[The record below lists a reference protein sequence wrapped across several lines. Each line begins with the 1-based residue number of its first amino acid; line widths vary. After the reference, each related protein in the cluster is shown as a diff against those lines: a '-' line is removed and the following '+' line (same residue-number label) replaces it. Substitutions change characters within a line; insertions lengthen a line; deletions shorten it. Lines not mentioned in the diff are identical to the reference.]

1 MTDVK
6 KNVEL
11 ESNHSEAK
19 TLRPWMFRHS
29 DLTDAVSS
37 AKRVGIK
44 KLTNILNY
52 LHFKG
57 ESLHVL
63 LKHPRYSEGVLSV
76 VHHEPCL
83 GEKLICRCEQ
93 AYNDY
98 KLEHYSFQ
106 YLVVFYK
113 QTIIL
118 VPPEGVDLEEG
129 GFVIKLPEE
138 SFVLSERHFSRL
150 SCEGI
155 KAELWQNGFQ
165 AEGKLVDFGAH
176 SFRIHVQAAPTSS
189 FHWFNSEAQ
198 ATVRLFDDKD
208 VFYSGNCRCEYQN
221 MERNG
226 RSIVLTPVQDQIEKF
241 SLKTQRHPRL
251 HSSPPLYAV
260 FEHPFIKKLIRREIF
275 DISASGFSI
284 FDEPT
289 EAVLMPGM
297 IVPMLTINYGDVLK
311 VLCKSQVIYQ
321 KEENERMRFGVA
333 ILDMDLRNL
342 NALNKLLN
350 NIPGASQGMTNE
362 VDLDQLWE
370 MLFESDFIYP
380 EKYSHIQAYKKSFQ
394 EIYKKLYSGSS
405 EVARHFV
412 YQKNDRIYS
421 HTSLIRAYDRTWMQH
436 HSAARPEDGRPTGII
451 VFKKM
456 LGYLYDMHR
465 FPSANFDYYMSHF
478 RPGNSGVERIFSEF
492 AKEVANPGLCSMD
505 RFAYSMYAKG
515 SKTRQLNEGWSV
527 RDCSPSDLFEFG
539 LFYGHYSGG
548 LLLNVLSLNNPS
560 SEESLEKAFA
570 AEGLIRSYKAFSLNY
585 YGELKAILIKE
596 ESDSALN
603 LSDLLNGFKI
613 FVLDDELQSS
623 IIFSAVEIISESGKD
638 TLLPLMVYPA
648 EYLSQKGL
656 SSEKEYVLWILD
668 AQIGGKFSK
677 YLGKRYR
684 IKITEERNER

>member
-1 MTDVK
+1 MADAK

-11 ESNHSEAK
+11 ERNHNEAK
-19 TLRPWMFRHS
+19 ILQPWMFKHRH
-29 DLTDAVSS
+29 LTDAISS

-57 ESLHVL
+57 DSLYVL
-63 LKHPRYSEGVLSV
+63 LQHPRYSEGVLSV

-83 GEKLICRCEQ
+83 GEKLICRWDQ

-129 GFVIKLPEE
+129 GFTIKLPQE
-138 SFVLSERHFSRL
+138 SFIISERHFSRF
-150 SCEGI
+150 SCEGV

-165 AEGKLVDFGAH
+165 AEGELVDFGAH
-176 SFRIHVQAAPTSS
+176 SFRIHVQAAPPSS
-189 FHWFNSEAQ
+189 FRWFNSEAQ
-198 ATVRLFDDKD
+198 ATVRLFDDSD
-208 VFYSGNCRCEYQN
+208 IFYSGVCKCEYQDI
-221 MERNG
+221 ERDR
-226 RSIVLTPVQDQIEKF
+226 RSIVLTPVQDQIKKF

-284 FDEPT
+284 FDEPS

-311 VLCKSQVIYQ
+311 VLCKSQVIYR
-321 KEENERMRFGVA
+321 KEESERMRFGIA
-333 ILDMDLRNL
+333 ILDMDLKNL
-342 NALNKLLN
+342 NAFNKLLN
-350 NIPGASQGMTNE
+350 NLPGASQGMTNE
-362 VDLDQLWE
+362 VDLEQLWE
-370 MLFESDFIYP
+370 LLFETGFIYP
-380 EKYSHIQAYKKSFQ
+380 EKYSHIQTFKKSFQ
-394 EIYKKLYSGSS
+394 ETYQKLYSGSS

-421 HTSLIRAYDRTWMQH
+421 HTALIRAYERAWMMH
-436 HSAARPEDGRPTGII
+436 HFAARPDDGRYTGLI
-451 VFKKM
+451 VLKKM
-456 LGYLYDMHR
+456 FSYLYDMHR
-465 FPSANFDYYMSHF
+465 FPSADFDYYLGYYKPDNKF
-478 RPGNSGVERIFSEF
+478 TGRIYSEF
-492 AKEVANPGLCSMD
+492 AKEIANPGLCSMD
-505 RFAYSMYAKG
+505 LFACIMHQKG
-515 SKTRQLNEGWSV
+515 GRTLQLPEGWSV
-527 RDCSPSDLFEFG
+527 RDCSPSDLFEFER
-539 LFYGHYSGG
+539 FYSYYSGG
-548 LLLNVLSLNNPS
+548 LLLNILSLGSPS
-560 SEESLEKAFA
+560 SEESLEKVFA
-570 AEGLIRSYKAFSLNY
+570 SEGLMRRYKAFSLNY
-585 YGELKAILIKE
+585 YGEPKAILIKE

-613 FVLDDELQSS
+613 FVLDDELQPSM
-623 IIFSAVEIISESGKD
+623 IFSAVEIISGNNKD
-638 TLLPLMVYPA
+638 EFTPLMIYPA
-648 EYLSQKGL
+648 QYASHKGIYV
-656 SSEKEYVLWILD
+656 EKEYILQILD
-668 AQIGGKFSK
+668 AQIGEEFAE

-684 IKITEERNER
+684 IKVNEDKNER